1 MAEYTLR
8 QLEYFVA
15 VAEAGSITRAAT
27 KVHLSQSAMST
38 AITDLEAALGVQL
51 VMRHHAKGVTLTP
64 AGAEVLLAGRQLL
77 AAAAELRDVAHGL
90 GSSVSGTL
98 EIGCFEVVAPYL
110 LPALLARAAVEL
122 PDLQLRPAE
131 VDLADLV
138 DGVAAGRFEL
148 GIGYDL
154 VADARLT
161 TTPLF
166 TLPPYVL
173 VGGSHALA
181 AASSVTLAELADEP
195 MALLDLPHSRDYFRK
210 VFDAV
215 GVVPRV
221 DYRSTSVETCR
232 ALVGRG
238 LAYTVLNLHS
248 AVPMSLDGYPL
259 AAIEVSDAVPGLAVV
274 LMSPA
279 NATMTRRADAVA
291 QLCRDLFVGEP
302 GQVSV
307 GGRRLPG

>member
-15 VAEAGSITRAAT
+15 VAEAGSITRAAS

-38 AITDLEAALGVQL
+38 AITDLEASLGVQL
-51 VMRHHAKGVTLTP
+51 VMRHHAKGVTITA
-64 AGAEVLLAGRQLL
+64 AGVEVLAFSRMLL
-77 AAAAELRDVAHGL
+77 SSAAELRDVAHGL
-90 GSSVSGTL
+90 TSSVSGTL

-110 LPALLARAAVEL
+110 LPPLLAQATTEL
-122 PDLQLRPAE
+122 PDLQIRAAE
-131 VDLADLV
+131 VDLADLI
-138 DGVAAGRFEL
+138 DGVASGRFEL

-154 VADARLT
+154 VDDLRLE
-161 TTPLF
+161 TTPMF

-173 VGGSHALA
+173 VSASHDIAGR
-181 AASSVTLAELADEP
+181 SSVNLAELADEP
-195 MALLDLPHSRDYFRK
+195 MVLLDLPHSRDYFRK
-210 VFDAV
+210 VFAAV

-221 DYRSTSVETCR
+221 EYRSTSVETCR

-259 AAIEVSDAVPGLAVV
+259 AAIEVADEVPGLDVA

-279 NATMTRRADAVA
+279 NATRTRRAGVVEAMC
-291 QLCRDLFVGEP
+291 LELFVGEP
-302 GQVSV
+302 GHGGV
-307 GGRRLPG
+307 GGRPLPG